1 MVDCIPNQILSLH
14 SLFVILGH
22 FIFSVF
28 MLSVFMLRDTKVLL
42 IFATKL
48 TIMIQRI
55 QSVYLLLATV
65 LMLLLTI
72 MPVSELLTHG
82 GEVYHLAYRGVYM
95 VSGHKA
101 TIYSLTLPLTIG
113 ISIASILGLID
124 IFFYKKRALQMKLS
138 LVTILFMA
146 IVAMLEIYYTFSFK
160 TTLDA
165 NIALKVAALFP
176 FISIILVL
184 LAYVGIK
191 KDDELVRSADRI
203 R

>member
-1 MVDCIPNQILSLH
+1 
-14 SLFVILGH
+14 
-22 FIFSVF
+22 
-28 MLSVFMLRDTKVLL
+28 MLRDTKVLL